1 MASIAINE
9 IKFAGADLLVDSESF
24 LNDLEDRD
32 LTAAVGGVTPVVTFT
47 AVKLGTVSVW
57 GTTFGT
63 GFAIGTFGV
72 GGGLGFWASRRR

>member
-9 IKFAGADLLVDSESF
+9 LKFAGSDLLVDSESF

-32 LTAAVGGVTPVVTFT
+32 LTAAVGGITPVVTFT
-47 AVKLGTVSVW
+47 ATALGTVSVW

-63 GFAIGTFGV
+63 GFALSTFAAGA
-72 GGGLGFWASRRR
+72 GISYYALH